1 MKILSCG
8 DTGSPVSLLQLG
20 LQRAGFLQDEPDGIF
35 GQRTKAALMAFQKS
49 RGLAADGAA
58 GPKTQRAM
66 YPWYTGYTT
75 HTVKRGDTLWSI
87 ARIYSATVGAIETAN
102 PGLDPMNLTV
112 GRTLTVPLAFDVV
125 PEGIPYSSALVTYCV
140 AGLRARFPFIDTGG
154 IGRSVMNAPLY
165 YMKLGSGSRVVYYS
179 AAHHANEWITAPVL
193 LKYAQELAKAYAGG
207 GSVYG
212 RRASDI
218 LGEATIYI
226 TPMANP
232 DGVDLVTGA
241 LTGGTYFENAGKIAE
256 GYPEIPFPAGWKANI
271 LGVDLNL
278 QYPAEWEKA
287 REIKFA
293 QGFTGPAPRD
303 YVGPAP
309 LTAPESRAVYE
320 FTKMLE
326 PELILAYHTQ
336 GKTIYWKF
344 MDFEPPY
351 SRDIAAAFGEASGYA
366 VEETPY
372 SSGFAGLKDWFIQDY
387 DRPGYTI
394 ECGLGEN
401 PLPLSQLGEIYRNN
415 VGILTIGT
423 ESP

>member
-1 MKILSCG
+1 MKILRYG
-8 DTGSPVSLLQLG
+8 DTGSLVSLLQLG
-20 LQRAGFLQDEPDGIF
+20 LQRAGFLRDEPDGIF
-35 GQRTKAALMAFQKS
+35 GRKTKAALMRFQS
-49 RGLAADGAA
+49 SSGLPADGAA

-87 ARIYSATVGAIETAN
+87 ARMHSTTVRAIETAN
-102 PGLDPMNLTV
+102 PGLDPVNLTV
-112 GRTLTVPLAFDVV
+112 GRTLTVPLPFDVV
-125 PEGIPYSSALVTYCV
+125 PENIPYSSALVTYCV
-140 AGLRARFPFIDTGG
+140 AGLRARFPFMDTGG

-165 YMKLGSGSRVVYYS
+165 YMKLGSGRRVVYYS
-179 AAHHANEWITAPVL
+179 AAHHANEWITTPVL
-193 LKYAQELAKAYAGG
+193 LKYAQELAGAYAEG

-218 LGEATIYI
+218 LGEASIYI
-226 TPMANP
+226 TPMVDP

-241 LTGGTYFENAGKIAE
+241 LTGGVYFEAARRIAAA
-256 GYPEIPFPAGWKANI
+256 YPDIPFPSGWKANI

-320 FTKMLE
+320 FTKMLD

-344 MDFEPPY
+344 LDFEPPY
-351 SRDIAAAFGEASGYA
+351 SRETAQAFGEASGYA

-372 SSGFAGLKDWFIQDY
+372 ASGFAGLKDWFIQDY

-401 PLPLSQLGEIYRNN
+401 PLPLSQFGEIYRDN
-415 VGILTIGT
+415 VGILTIGA
-423 ESP
+423 EKP